1 MFAILT
7 LLVWAPT
14 AEATTSTTDL
24 EYGLLAKIN
33 DARSDHGLRPL
44 RPLSG
49 DWSVAGTRAARMAST
64 NVLSHSIAG
73 SLSAQLRARDVPW
86 YGYGEDIGYTRARRG
101 TTAMNEL
108 FRLWQASPEH
118 WKLMMSSSYNYI
130 GVGLAYRSSNNKTF
144 GSLVFTESRD
154 LTDARAYM
162 NGVSSSG
169 SSATWSWWGTDP
181 VLQTHTAGTP
191 LVRRPGPGRR
201 RQLPDGRDEHDRDRA
216 DLDRPRLGAR
226 VPDAGPGPR
235 PGRQHRLLDG
245 AGRGP
250 DALT

>member
-24 EYGLLAKIN
+24 EYGLLNKIN

-49 DWSVAGTRAARMAST
+49 VWSIAGTRAARMAST
-64 NVLSHSIAG
+64 NVLSHTIAG
-73 SLSAQLRARDVPW
+73 SLSAQLRAKDVPW
-86 YGYGEDIGYTRARRG
+86 YAYGEDVGYTRAQRG
-101 TTAMNEL
+101 TTAMNDL

-118 WKLMMSSSYNYI
+118 WKLMMSSDYNYI

-154 LTDARAYM
+154 QTDARTYM
-162 NGVSSSG
+162 NGVSTSG

-181 VLQTHTAGTP
+181 VLQTHTAG
-191 LVRRPGPGRR
+191 LRSFDVQVRVD
-201 RQLPDGRDEHDRDRA
+201 DGSYRTVSTSTTATARIWTGLDSGHVYRMRVRARDRA
-216 DLDRPRLGAR
+216 GNIGSWTAPVAVRMP
-226 VPDAGPGPR
+226 
-235 PGRQHRLLDG
+235 
-245 AGRGP
+245 
-250 DALT
+250 